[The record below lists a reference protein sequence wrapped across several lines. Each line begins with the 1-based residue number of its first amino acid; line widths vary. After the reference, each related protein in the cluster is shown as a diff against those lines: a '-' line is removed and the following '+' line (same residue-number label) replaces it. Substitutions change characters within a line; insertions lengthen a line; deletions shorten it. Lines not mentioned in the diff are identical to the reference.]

1 MKKFKTTLF
10 VAILG
15 FVTITSCDS
24 KTSQSNSVSQD
35 EKIEIEFIKDGDL
48 TLRNNDS
55 IIKNVE
61 IEVANTESKRQIG
74 LMNRSQMDENKGM
87 LFVFDEDN
95 STGFWMK
102 DTRIPLDIIFV
113 GSDSTVINVQK
124 NAKPYDRT
132 NYPATAPYRYVLEV
146 NGGSADKWGVE
157 EGKTKLNW
165 ELNN

>member
-1 MKKFKTTLF
+1 MKKFKTSLF

-24 KTSQSNSVSQD
+24 KSSQNNRP
-35 EKIEIEFIKDGDL
+35 EETIEIEFIKDGDL
-48 TLRNNDS
+48 SLRNNDS
-55 IIKNVE
+55 IIKNIE

-74 LMNRSQMDENKGM
+74 LMNRSQMEENRGM
-87 LFVFDEDN
+87 LFMFDQDN

-113 GSDSTVINVQK
+113 GADSTVINVQK

-132 NYPATAPYRYVLEV
+132 NYPAAAPYRYALEV
-146 NGGSADKWGVE
+146 NGGSADKWGIK
-157 EGKTKLNW
+157 EGVTKLKW
-165 ELNN
+165 EIKN